1 MLARLGMVGSPL
13 AFADGLCETPSE
25 ELCIYENLHSPIVCL
40 LSPVFILINSRCLRL
55 SSLGLLVW
63 TSPNSVAYIRLYK
76 YSTTTHSEY
85 LASTI
90 TTHSSTTINAHTS
103 IMFGSRS
110 RKESV
115 SQGRSRKESVSKHR
129 SSTTK
134 HTKQPSFSQSSRK
147 VEKLVQQ
154 ARPVSQAPSSNAT
167 SPSLGR

>member
-1 MLARLGMVGSPL
+1 MQMAS
-13 AFADGLCETPSE
+13 ATTPPE
-25 ELCIYENLHSPIVCL
+25 ESCIYENLQSLIVCL
-40 LSPVFILINSRCLRL
+40 LSPVFILTHSRCLRL
-55 SSLGLLVW
+55 FIFWVACVDC
-63 TSPNSVAYIRLYK
+63 PISVAYFR
-76 YSTTTHSEY
+76 HF
-85 LASTI
+85 
-90 TTHSSTTINAHTS
+90 INTRRPIPSIGIGHHDLHINDHQRTFTS

-129 SSTTK
+129 TSTSK

>member
-1 MLARLGMVGSPL
+1 MHLAS
-13 AFADGLCETPSE
+13 AGLRPRRK
-25 ELCIYENLHSPIVCL
+25 CIYENLRSPIGCL
-40 LSPVFILINSRCLRL
+40 LSPDSILTASRCLRL
-55 SSLGLLVW
+55 SSLSCLIRYLSSLL
-63 TSPNSVAYIRLYK
+63 PILDFHN

-85 LASTI
+85 LAST
-90 TTHSSTTINAHTS
+90 TTTSASTIIKSYHLTYTT

-129 SSTTK
+129 TSTSK